1 VIRERTD
8 GVVVPGAKNR
18 RERAVEVAEFG
29 DDGGLI
35 ARRAGMGRSRAWGR
49 IFFLHEIRKRPHGAD
64 VGRVSGVGIGD
75 ARVVAQGPRP

>member
-1 VIRERTD
+1 MIRERTD

-35 ARRAGMGRSRAWGR
+35 ARRAGDGEVKGAWGADL
-49 IFFLHEIRKRPHGAD
+49 FLHEIRKRPHGAD

-75 ARVVAQGPRP
+75 ARVVAL